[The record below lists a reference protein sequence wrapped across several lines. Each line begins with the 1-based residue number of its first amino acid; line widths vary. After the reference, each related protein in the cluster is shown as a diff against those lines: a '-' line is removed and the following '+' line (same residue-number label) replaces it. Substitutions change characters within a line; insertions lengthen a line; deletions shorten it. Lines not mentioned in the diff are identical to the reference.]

1 MSTRKLK
8 IPYEKRGDD
17 KIYTLNGVA
26 QLTATKQKVPVVS
39 SPKVK
44 EALDINSQIE
54 EFFKS
59 GKKINK
65 VHANHRSIP
74 EWGWWQDNYPKNYRR

>member
-44 EALDINSQIE
+44 DALDINSQIE

-59 GKKINK
+59 GKSR
-65 VHANHRSIP
+65 VSFHYYL
-74 EWGWWQDNYPKNYRR
+74 EGQ